1 MPWKS
6 RYAMISEAMMMSTV
20 QKKRARSQSQCHLDN
35 GIGKGQVKKGNEHI
49 GNGVLIFTKKGTTKE
64 QTKER

>member
-1 MPWKS
+1 
-6 RYAMISEAMMMSTV
+6 MISEAMMMSTV